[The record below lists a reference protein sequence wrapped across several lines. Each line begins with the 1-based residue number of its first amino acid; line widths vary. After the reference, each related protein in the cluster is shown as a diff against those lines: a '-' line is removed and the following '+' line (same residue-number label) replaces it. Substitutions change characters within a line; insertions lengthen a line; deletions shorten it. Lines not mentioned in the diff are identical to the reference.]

1 MHEVSLG
8 GVLSDYLTGEAR
20 DLTTYED
27 LRQALARFLVE
38 EKGYARQ
45 ALVPR
50 FSIRYEAGGSEYHR
64 EADIAVISPSGQAL
78 LLLLFCSGQ
87 VHTYAREL
95 MAMCRLA
102 LPSPCPLGVVT
113 DMREA
118 ELVSSASGS
127 ILAQGLVAL
136 PAPFELETLA
146 ASHALA
152 PPGAERRDREGRI
165 LHAYTGLLKTCC
177 GESCRLP

>member
-8 GVLSDYLTGEAR
+8 GVLADYLTGEAR

-38 EKGYARQ
+38 EKGYARA

-50 FSIRYEAGGSEYHR
+50 FSVRYEAGGQEYSR
-64 EADIAVISPSGQAL
+64 EADIAVVSLSGQAL

-118 ELVSSASGS
+118 ELVSSVSGA
-127 ILAQGLVAL
+127 ILAQGLAAL
-136 PAPFELETLA
+136 PVPFELE
-146 ASHALA
+146 ALA
-152 PPGAERRDREGRI
+152 GKHAPASLDAERRDREGRI